1 MAHKVGSGSTK
12 NNRDSN
18 SKRLGLKVGNLE
30 QVSAGSILLKQRGFK
45 VKCGLN
51 VGVGKDFTLYSQIKG
66 IVTIKKG
73 LLSVT

>member
-18 SKRLGLKVGNLE
+18 SKKLGLKVGNLE
-30 QVSAGSILLKQRGFK
+30 HVSAGSILLKQRGFK

-51 VGVGKDFTLYSQIKG
+51 VEFGKDYTLYSLING

-73 LLSVT
+73 ILSVT

>member
-18 SKRLGLKVGNLE
+18 SKRLGLKVGNL
-30 QVSAGSILLKQRGFK
+30 QYVSAGSILLRQRGFK

-51 VGVGKDFTLYSQIKG
+51 VGIGKDFTIYSKISGVVIITKG
-66 IVTIKKG
+66 II
-73 LLSVT
+73 SIS